1 MKKNT
6 TAAMHTKTKTTVNN
20 TAAKNAVKNTQ
31 QEVKKTSNKKSAIP
45 VVKDIDEGSAERK

>member
-6 TAAMHTKTKTTVNN
+6 TACSRHTKTKTTVNN

-31 QEVKKTSNKKSAIP
+31 QE
-45 VVKDIDEGSAERK
+45 